1 MAIDLVGIYNSVVSV
16 LSLRKWDVFHVMYL
30 LKNI

>member
-1 MAIDLVGIYNSVVSV
+1 MTIDLVGIYSFVVSV
-16 LSLRKWDVFHVMYL
+16 LSLRKWNVFHVVYL